1 VYPKSSKLR
10 SEKHARFSHCT
21 DSRFSANNFNNHCH
35 QRRQYQRTTTCTLQA
50 RHTLPTNDTQTMIF
64 RRSTIL
70 SFVAGLLLSA
80 TACHAQN
87 RENALK
93 DMHIGM
99 QGLQQA
105 GEDPA
110 MLAQLMQ
117 DMQVRRLGLTSVM
130 SDCVC
135 KRNRLTDTLWFS
147 H

>member
-1 VYPKSSKLR
+1 
-10 SEKHARFSHCT
+10 
-21 DSRFSANNFNNHCH
+21 
-35 QRRQYQRTTTCTLQA
+35 
-50 RHTLPTNDTQTMIF
+50 MIF

-70 SFVAGLLLSA
+70 SFVAGLLVSA